1 MVPRCLYP
9 CVSLQVVQLRFPGVL
24 PVEPLKVDYT
34 SARDVS
40 ELEEDFAEL
49 MKSVRDSGKTE
60 LSFLLNNVR
69 LLSPCS
75 TTYVA

>member
-1 MVPRCLYP
+1 M
-9 CVSLQVVQLRFPGVL
+9 
-24 PVEPLKVDYT
+24 EPLKVDYT
-34 SARDVS
+34 SARDVA

-49 MKSVRDSGKTE
+49 MQGVRDSGKTE

-69 LLSPCS
+69 LLSPRS